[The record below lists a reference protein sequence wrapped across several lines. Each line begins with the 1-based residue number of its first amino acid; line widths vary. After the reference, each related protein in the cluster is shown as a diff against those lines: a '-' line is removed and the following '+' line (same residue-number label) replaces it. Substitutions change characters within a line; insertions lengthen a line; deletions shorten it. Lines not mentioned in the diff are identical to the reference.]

1 VVSEPAGLW
10 CFLAFFSDLASGD
23 GAASV
28 VESEAVAD
36 VGVPLLVA
44 LSACDGVEV
53 ELEAEVSDVEDGSVD
68 VDELVDED
76 GVVVWAV
83 GSLTGACWAKADP
96 AKPAAVRA
104 RTAAEMRRLIM
115 EASCC
120 CRVGK

>member
-1 VVSEPAGLW
+1 
-10 CFLAFFSDLASGD
+10 LAFFSDLASAD

-44 LSACDGVEV
+44 LSASAGVEV
-53 ELEAEVSDVEDGSVD
+53 ELEAEVSEVVVEDGS

-83 GSLTGACWAKADP
+83 GSLTGAC
-96 AKPAAVRA
+96 
-104 RTAAEMRRLIM
+104 
-115 EASCC
+115 
-120 CRVGK
+120 

>member
-1 VVSEPAGLW
+1 M
-10 CFLAFFSDLASGD
+10 AFFSDLASAD

-28 VESEAVAD
+28 VESEAVAEL
-36 VGVPLLVA
+36 GVPLLVA

-53 ELEAEVSDVEDGSVD
+53 ELELEAEGSEVAVEDES
-68 VDELVDED
+68 VDELVEDD

-115 EASCC
+115 GASCC

>member
-1 VVSEPAGLW
+1 LW
-10 CFLAFFSDLASGD
+10 CFLAFFSDLASAD

-53 ELEAEVSDVEDGSVD
+53 ELEAEESEVVVEDGSVD
-68 VDELVDED
+68 EDELVDED

-115 EASCC
+115 GASCC

>member
-1 VVSEPAGLW
+1 M
-10 CFLAFFSDLASGD
+10 
-23 GAASV
+23 
-28 VESEAVAD
+28 ESEAVAEL
-36 VGVPLLVA
+36 GVPLLVA

-53 ELEAEVSDVEDGSVD
+53 ELEAEGSEAVVEDES
-68 VDELVDED
+68 VDELVEDD

-115 EASCC
+115 GASCC